1 MTNTYSDR
9 WSLFENRPARERTSS
24 LREVERHQPRVFKVD
39 TWASAQRIVRVI
51 RAEPV
56 KC

>member
-1 MTNTYSDR
+1 MNNTRSDR

-24 LREVERHQPRVFKVD
+24 LRDVERHEPRVFKVD
-39 TWASAQRIVRVI
+39 TWVGAQRIVRVA
-51 RAEPV
+51 RADSV

>member
-1 MTNTYSDR
+1 MSNTRSER

-24 LREVERHQPRVFKVD
+24 LRDLERRQPRVFKVD
-39 TWASAQRIVRVI
+39 TWASAQRITGVVRLDS
-51 RAEPV
+51 V